1 MADHTQSSLLPTQ
14 SEVAHAVAVA
24 AGRERPDVVFINARV
39 VNVITQEI
47 IESAVAVAGRLIAG
61 VDPSY
66 AECDAKAV
74 VDLNGAYL
82 APGLIDGHLH
92 VESSLVTPAAY
103 AAAVVPR
110 GVTGIVW
117 DPHEIANVAGT
128 RGLTWCMQ
136 ASRSLPMSVWFDIP
150 SCVPS
155 TSLET
160 AGARIGVA
168 QIAELLKH
176 PAVVGVGELM
186 SFDAAIAG
194 DPDVLARAFLG
205 QEQRVA
211 VDGHAPGISG
221 RRTQAY
227 LAGGV
232 GSDHE
237 CTILEEAHEKLRAG
251 AFLMIREGSATRN
264 LKTLLPLLTVEHADR
279 IGFVTDD
286 RLPEDLLAD
295 GGVDCLVRYAIAQQV
310 PPALAV
316 RAASWN
322 TARYFG
328 LTRRGAVAP
337 GFFADLIVL
346 PELSGF
352 RASAVYHEGSLVAT
366 GGALERAAR
375 TPAIETS
382 ALKAVR
388 HSVTVPRVHSG
399 RLEVPAPE
407 GAEIRVIRP
416 VAEQILT
423 TAERMPATI
432 RDGLAVAD
440 AERDLAK
447 LVCVERHGHNGNI
460 AVGFVTGFGMRSGAV
475 AGTVAHDH
483 HNVMAMGM
491 NDGDISIA
499 VERLGEIGGGF
510 VVVDDGSVV
519 AELALPVAGLLS
531 ESTIESVDAAMRE
544 VDGAARDRGITWPAV
559 FMTLSFLGLPVIPQ
573 LRLTDHGL
581 IDVDRGA
588 VVPVVVDP

>member
-1 MADHTQSSLLPTQ
+1 MADHAVSTLLPTQ
-14 SEVAHAVAVA
+14 EEVAQAVAVA
-24 AGRERPDVVFINARV
+24 DGRERPDVVFVNARV

-47 IESAVAVAGRLIAG
+47 EETAVAVTGRLVAG

-66 AECDAKAV
+66 AQCEADTV
-74 VDLNGAYL
+74 VNLDGAFI

-110 GVTGIVW
+110 GVTGIIW
-117 DPHEIANVAGT
+117 DPHEIANVAGL
-128 RGLTWCMQ
+128 RGLSWCMQ
-136 ASRSLPMSVWFDIP
+136 ATRGLPMSVWIDVP

-168 QIAELLKH
+168 QIAELLKQ
-176 PAVVGVGELM
+176 PSVVGVGELM

-194 DPDVLARAFLG
+194 DADVLARAFLG
-205 QEQRVA
+205 QEHRVV
-211 VDGHAPGISG
+211 VDGHAPGIAG
-221 RRTQAY
+221 RKTQAY
-227 LAGGV
+227 LAAGV

-237 CTILEEAHEKLRAG
+237 CTTLEEAHAKLRAG

-264 LKTLLPLLTVEHADR
+264 LKTLLPLLTAEHADR

-286 RLPEDLLAD
+286 RLPEDLLSE
-295 GGVDCLVRYAIAQQV
+295 GGVDCLVRFAIEQKV
-310 PPALAV
+310 PPARAI

-328 LTRRGAVAP
+328 LARRGAVAA
-337 GFFADLIVL
+337 GYFADLIVL
-346 PELSGF
+346 PRLEGF
-352 RASAVYHEGSLVAT
+352 RATSVYHEGRLVASD
-366 GGALERAAR
+366 GALDVPSR

-388 HSVTVPRVHSG
+388 HSVTVPRVHQT
-399 RLEVPAPE
+399 RLAVPAAE
-407 GAEIRVIRP
+407 GAMIRVIRP

-423 TAERMPATI
+423 TEERLPATV
-432 RDGLAVAD
+432 RDGFAVAD
-440 AERDLAK
+440 PARDIAK
-447 LVCVERHGHNGNI
+447 LLCVERHGRNGNV
-460 AVGFVTGFGMRSGAV
+460 AVGFVTGFGMKRGAV

-491 NDGDISIA
+491 DDADLA
-499 VERLGEIGGGF
+499 VAVQRLGEIGGGF
-510 VVVDDGSVV
+510 VVVDNGSVT

-531 ESTIESVDAAMRE
+531 ESSIEAVDASMRNVDAAA
-544 VDGAARDRGITWPAV
+544 VALGITWPAV

-573 LRLTDHGL
+573 LRLTDHGVV
-581 IDVDRGA
+581 DVERGE
-588 VVPVVVDP
+588 VVAPVVEA